1 LTNIANNVKIDN
13 ELDVNKIRMDDD
25 EFYFTDSAS
34 PANIIAKINSSG
46 ITSTTFTGAL
56 KGKADTATRVENSF
70 NIGGVIFDGS
80 SAKNITPIATD
91 DDVVVLTAS
100 ATGIEYDVKHAK
112 KGPSNG
118 TKTYT
123 SDNTATSIAPGYG
136 ASAKFKIP

>member
-34 PANIIAKINSSG
+34 PANIIAKINASG
-46 ITSTTFTGAL
+46 VTSTNFNGAL
-56 KGKADTATRVENSF
+56 KGNADTADKVNNSF
-70 NIGGVIFDGS
+70 SIGGITFDGS
-80 SAKNITPIATD
+80 SAKTITPIATD

-100 ATGIEYDVKHAK
+100 ASGISYDAKHAK

-118 TKTYT
+118 TETYISGNTTTTIAGYSDSKT
-123 SDNTATSIAPGYG
+123 I
-136 ASAKFKIP
+136 KIP